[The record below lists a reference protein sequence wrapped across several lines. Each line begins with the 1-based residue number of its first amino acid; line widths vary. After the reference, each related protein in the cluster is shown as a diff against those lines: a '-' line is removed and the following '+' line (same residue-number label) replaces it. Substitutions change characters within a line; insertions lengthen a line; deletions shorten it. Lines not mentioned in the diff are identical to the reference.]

1 MLNIGMIGCGG
12 ISGAHVNG
20 WNAVAQEG
28 KARIVATADIIKTR
42 AQERAAQLSAKD
54 YYTNYQEILDRD
66 DIDAVHIMLP
76 HYLHMEATVKAAEH
90 GKHVLCIKPMARN
103 LHEGR
108 QMLQACQENNVIL
121 AIGHMSR
128 FKTEYIKFKE
138 MIDKGVLGKM
148 FLVRVMYG
156 FYPGLQD
163 FHYKKDL
170 IGGGVLISTGT
181 HVVDLMN
188 WFAGEVKSV
197 SYAGNSLIRGLEGE
211 DTAVMTL
218 EFANGAVGVLVSSWA
233 TRAGMEHFWL
243 HGSDGA
249 LTTEGG
255 VQFIDSNGKVDK
267 FETPP
272 VDSFAK
278 KIEHFVDC
286 LINKT
291 PSTIISGEDGYQS
304 LEVAVAAY
312 KSGEEGRIVSFS
324 ELR

>member
-1 MLNIGMIGCGG
+1 MLNIGIIGCGG
-12 ISGAHVNG
+12 ISGAHING
-20 WNAVAQEG
+20 WNALAGKG
-28 KARIVATADIIKTR
+28 KARIVATADIIEDR
-42 AQERAAQLSAKD
+42 AKERAAKLAAQD
-54 YYTNYQEILDRD
+54 YYTNYEEILARD

-90 GKHVLCIKPMARN
+90 RKHVLCIKPMARN
-103 LHEGR
+103 LQEGR
-108 QMLQACQENNVIL
+108 EMLQACQENNVTL

-128 FKTEYIKFKE
+128 FKTEYIKLKE
-138 MIDKGVLGKM
+138 MIDKGALGQM

-181 HVVDLMN
+181 HVIDLTN
-188 WFAGEVKSV
+188 WFAGEVKKV
-197 SYAGNSLIRGLEGE
+197 SYSGNSFIRGLEGE

-255 VQFIDSNGKVDK
+255 LRFIASDGKVTA
-267 FETPP
+267 FESPP
-272 VDSFAK
+272 VDSFAQ

-286 LINKT
+286 LISKT
-291 PSTIISGEDGYQS
+291 PSTIISGEDGYAS
-304 LEVAVAAY
+304 LEVAMAAY
-312 KSGEEGRIVSFS
+312 KSGEEGRIVDLN